1 MEPAIED
8 KNEVNKFQIIET
20 KINDINATLFDM
32 KQEMTMITEYTDFD
46 SMNEREAKINNMVN
60 NIINNYESRIID
72 FDNVKKKYDYIQ
84 YTLIFYI
91 IFSIIIF
98 YVKM

>member
-1 MEPAIED
+1 MEPTIED

>member
-1 MEPAIED
+1 MEPTIED
-8 KNEVNKFQIIET
+8 KNEVNKIQNIET
-20 KINDINATLFDM
+20 KINDINTTLFDM
-32 KQEMTMITEYTDFD
+32 KEEITMITEYTDFD

-91 IFSIIIF
+91 LFSMTVF
-98 YVKM
+98 YFKM

>member
-1 MEPAIED
+1 MEPTIED
-8 KNEVNKFQIIET
+8 KNEVNKIQNIET
-20 KINDINATLFDM
+20 KINDINSSLFDI
-32 KQEMTMITEYTDFD
+32 KEEITMITEYTDFD
-46 SMNEREAKINNMVN
+46 SMNEREANINNMVN

-91 IFSIIIF
+91 LFSMTVF
-98 YVKM
+98 YFKM

>member
-1 MEPAIED
+1 MEPTIED
-8 KNEVNKFQIIET
+8 KNEVNKIQNIET
-20 KINDINATLFDM
+20 KINDINATLFDI
-32 KQEMTMITEYTDFD
+32 KEEITMITEYTDFD
-46 SMNEREAKINNMVN
+46 SMNEREANINNMVN

-91 IFSIIIF
+91 LFSMTVF
-98 YVKM
+98 YFKM